1 MGKMLGVMATR
12 DAQRLAEERGLDLVE
27 ITPNAVP
34 PVCKIMDYGK
44 FKYEESIKAKKA
56 RKSQKVQK
64 VKEIKFHPGT
74 DIGDLKH
81 KLRQIRDFLG
91 EGHKVRLSLQ
101 FRGRENAHRD
111 IGEDKIAEVLSM
123 LQDECFVEQA
133 PRTDGRVHSCLIGP
147 PRAKKGGG
155 QSAKPSITVGA
166 APAAKSGNEPPPNG
180 IHIKIG

>member
-1 MGKMLGVMATR
+1 M
-12 DAQRLAEERGLDLVE
+12 
-27 ITPNAVP
+27 
-34 PVCKIMDYGK
+34 
-44 FKYEESIKAKKA
+44 
-56 RKSQKVQK
+56 
-64 VKEIKFHPGT
+64 
-74 DIGDLKH
+74 
-81 KLRQIRDFLG
+81 
-91 EGHKVRLSLQ
+91 RLSLQ

-155 QSAKPSITVGA
+155 QSAAKPAITVGT

>member
-1 MGKMLGVMATR
+1 M
-12 DAQRLAEERGLDLVE
+12 
-27 ITPNAVP
+27 
-34 PVCKIMDYGK
+34 
-44 FKYEESIKAKKA
+44 
-56 RKSQKVQK
+56 
-64 VKEIKFHPGT
+64 
-74 DIGDLKH
+74 
-81 KLRQIRDFLG
+81 
-91 EGHKVRLSLQ
+91 RLSLQ

-111 IGEDKIAEVLSM
+111 IGEDKIAEVLNM

-155 QSAKPSITVGA
+155 QSAAKPAITVGA